1 MKPSQMENLL
11 INQVTGYNNSF
22 SLSLSVSRS
31 LLHTLTRHA
40 HANTLTTIHQNETE
54 TRLVC
59 KSDCCLGVYTACIQS
74 HSQHIHIDEL
84 REHWRAAPAVTV

>member
-11 INQVTGYNNSF
+11 INQVTGYTRTL
-22 SLSLSVSRS
+22 SLSLSFT
-31 LLHTLTRHA
+31 HTPTPTRHA

-59 KSDCCLGVYTACIQS
+59 KSDCCLAVYTACIQS

-84 REHWRAAPAVTV
+84 GELGRAAAAVTV